1 MRKDVI
7 IVTAFQDIGRD
18 DWVGTKNGQVIPSY
32 IKRGK
37 EVYIERFER
46 LAKLNNK
53 IILFCEEEL
62 FYLAEKYPNV
72 TVHPFKPSMSYHEL
86 LSKIGDVQKRKEFI
100 DFVVNKSSP
109 EYWSAEY
116 VLINAIKTAF
126 IKEAIYYGSL
136 QLTDTAAWIDF
147 GYCRTDQDAPAGK
160 TFKFDHKGKINVF
173 SNGPLSEDSLIHKP
187 IFDIFRTGEV
197 LIQGSHIIGPA
208 DALVTL
214 GNIIHIQMN
223 KLLNI
228 GLIDD
233 DQTLL
238 LMSYRHNKNDFII
251 NENSSSDWFNII
263 RSHHE

>member
-1 MRKDVI
+1 MRKDVV

-18 DWVGTKNGQVIPSY
+18 DWVGVKNGQLIPSY
-32 IKRGK
+32 IKRDK
-37 EVYIERFER
+37 SVYIERFER

-62 FYLAEKYPNV
+62 YYLAEKHPNV
-72 TVHPFKPSMSYHEL
+72 TVHPFKPSINYHEL
-86 LSKIGDVQKRKEFI
+86 LVKIGDVQKRKEFI
-100 DFVVNKSSP
+100 EFVVNKASP
-109 EYWSAEY
+109 EYWSADY

-126 IKEAIYYGSL
+126 IKEAIYHGSL
-136 QLTDTAAWIDF
+136 QLTDTAAWFDF
-147 GYCRTDQDAPAGK
+147 GYCRKDEDAPIGK
-160 TFKFDHKGKINVF
+160 TLKFDHKGKINVF
-173 SNGPLSEDSLIHKP
+173 SNGPLDEDSLIHKP
-187 IFDIFRTGEV
+187 IFDIIRTGEV

-238 LMSYRHNKNDFII
+238 LMSIRHNKQEFII
-251 NENSSSDWFNII
+251 NENSTTDWFNII
-263 RSHHE
+263 RSYCE